1 MLYWDSL
8 KHIYC
13 LWRSRSIGNLI
24 SQVNTQ
30 AAEVLYTAIGEWA
43 QLSQE
48 STVLDI
54 CCGTG
59 TIGIS
64 LAKVGNFSS
73 WREAPF
79 YPFLTVATREEN
91 TLYIY

>member
-1 MLYWDSL
+1 LT
-8 KHIYC
+8 
-13 LWRSRSIGNLI
+13 LI

-30 AAEVLYTAIGEWA
+30 AAEVLYAAIREWA

-64 LAKVGNFSS
+64 LAKVSNIYS
-73 WREAPF
+73 W
-79 YPFLTVATREEN
+79 
-91 TLYIY
+91 I